1 MTNENYLAYMR
12 KIIAPQSMY
21 VAVTFIVAAYFTMA
35 VASLGPVWLPVF
47 SGSVL
52 AVAWLGNKFAH
63 NANLFRPGKKEP
75 GDHSLHRV
83 TKWLLV
89 VDIIKM
95 VIIAVA
101 VVYTGGNDYMTIG
114 VIVAVTGAVMEV
126 IKPAIVETSNRLERD
141 PDRWS
146 TEHTSTMTAL
156 REKSTSYQIA
166 GKVVGAITGVALF
179 SVGGLAMPPVVV
191 VCVLLAGPVI
201 ATWQLVLVNRYLK

>member
-21 VAVTFIVAAYFTMA
+21 VAIMFVVAAYFTMA
-35 VASLGPVWLPVF
+35 VASLGPVWLPVS

-95 VIIAVA
+95 AIIAVA

-114 VIVAVTGAVMEV
+114 IIVAVTGAVRDV
-126 IKPAIVETSNRLERD
+126 IEPAVVETRDRLERD

-146 TEHTSTMTAL
+146 TEHTSIMTVL

-166 GKVVGAITGVALF
+166 GKVVGAITGIVLF
-179 SVGGLAMPPVVV
+179 SVGGLTMPPVVV
-191 VCVLLAGPVI
+191 ICVLLAGPI
-201 ATWQLVLVNRYLK
+201 ITTRELFLANRYLK